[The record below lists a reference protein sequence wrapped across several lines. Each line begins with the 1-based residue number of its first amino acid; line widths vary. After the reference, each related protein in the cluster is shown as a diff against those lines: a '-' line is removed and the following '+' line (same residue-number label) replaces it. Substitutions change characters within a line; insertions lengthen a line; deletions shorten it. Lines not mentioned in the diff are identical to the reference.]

1 MPDAKNFRIMTDAN
15 CKSFLQIEKS
25 PSGSY
30 IIRFFPQSITYDFIS
45 IVVEMLQEYGD
56 VFAAYVNTLNPDLPL
71 VENKYLITIF
81 PTTIEETKVIV
92 AKTDESYPETKHQ
105 FFGCWKSSEVNYLEG
120 LSKFTVYDGHLYV
133 FTKECNGQ
141 PNDTPKS
148 PESDY
153 DTKSL
158 RQLKEI
164 AKERKIHG
172 YALMKRNEII
182 KALRESE

>member
-15 CKSFLQIEKS
+15 CNSFLQIEKT

-71 VENKYLITIF
+71 VENYALITIF

-105 FFGCWKSSEVNYLEG
+105 YFGCWKSSEVNYLEG
-120 LSKFTVYDGHLYV
+120 LSKFKVYYGHLYV
-133 FTKECNGQ
+133 FTKNCTGQ
-141 PNDTPKS
+141 PDDTPKS
-148 PESDY
+148 LVDY

-158 RQLKEI
+158 KQLKVI
-164 AKERKIHG
+164 AKERKIYG

-182 KALRESE
+182 NALQESE

>member
-15 CKSFLQIEKS
+15 CKSFLQIEKN

-81 PTTIEETKVIV
+81 PTTIEETEVIV

-105 FFGCWKSSEVNYLEG
+105 YFGCWKSSEVNYLEG
-120 LSKFTVYDGHLYV
+120 PSKFTVYEGHLYV
-133 FTKECNGQ
+133 FTKKCTEQ
-141 PNDTPKS
+141 PNDIQKS
-148 PESDY
+148 FVDY

-158 RQLKEI
+158 KQLKVI
-164 AKERKIHG
+164 AKERKIYG

>member
-15 CKSFLQIEKS
+15 CKSFLQIEKT

-71 VENKYLITIF
+71 VENYYLITIF
-81 PTTIEETKVIV
+81 PTTIGETKVIV
-92 AKTDESYPETKHQ
+92 AKTDESYPDTKHQ
-105 FFGCWKSSEVNYLEG
+105 YFGCWGSSEVNYLESP
-120 LSKFTVYDGHLYV
+120 SKFTEYDGHLYV
-133 FTKECNGQ
+133 FTKECTGQ
-141 PNDTPKS
+141 PSDTLKS
-148 PESDY
+148 PVDY

-158 RQLKEI
+158 KQLKAI
-164 AKERKIHG
+164 AKERKIYG
-172 YALMKRNEII
+172 YTLMKRNEII
-182 KALRESE
+182 NALQESE